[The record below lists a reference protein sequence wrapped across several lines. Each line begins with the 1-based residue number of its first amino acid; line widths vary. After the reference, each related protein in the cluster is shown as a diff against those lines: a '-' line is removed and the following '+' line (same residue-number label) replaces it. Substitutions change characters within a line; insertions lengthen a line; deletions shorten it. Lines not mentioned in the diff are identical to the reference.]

1 MYFKAI
7 SQDHVTAEQ
16 INESVLKEML
26 KQQRNIEA
34 LEKLRSLEVFSMDS
48 LSPCYTVKQVS

>member
-1 MYFKAI
+1 MWLWLP
-7 SQDHVTAEQ
+7 S
-16 INESVLKEML
+16 INESVLKEIL